1 LAQLA
6 WVFVLYITIGMLG
19 SVLLGL
25 AANFLL

>member
-6 WVFVLYITIGMLG
+6 WVFFLYIAIGMPG
-19 SVLLGL
+19 SVLPGL